1 VQAIVGTYECKI
13 DTKGRVLIPAALK
26 KQLAAIDD
34 GFVLKR
40 SVYEKCIELWPMSE
54 WSMMM
59 SKLNELNRFDRK
71 ADRFIRRFM
80 AGVKMIEIDDAG
92 RLQMNKDLV
101 EFAEISKEVVFSSK
115 INLIEI
121 WDKKLYEQI
130 VNEDE
135 VDFGD
140 LAEEVM
146 GSSMNNY
153 GA

>member
-1 VQAIVGTYECKI
+1 MQAIVGTYECKI
-13 DTKGRVLIPAALK
+13 DTKGRVLVPAALK
-26 KQLAAIDD
+26 KQLTAISD

-54 WSMMM
+54 WNLMM

-80 AGVKMIEIDDAG
+80 AGVKMVEIDDAG
-92 RLQMNKDLV
+92 RLQMNKDLI

-121 WDKKLYEQI
+121 WDKELYEQI

-135 VDFGD
+135 VDFGY

-146 GSSMNNY
+146 GSSINNY

>member
-1 VQAIVGTYECKI
+1 MMQPIVGTYECKI

-26 KQLAAIDD
+26 KQLTAIGE

-40 SVYEKCIELWPMSE
+40 SVYEKCVELWPMNE
-54 WSMMM
+54 WNLMMA
-59 SKLNELNRFDRK
+59 KLNELNRFDRK
-71 ADRFIRRFM
+71 ADAFIRKFM
-80 AGVKMIEIDDAG
+80 AGVKIVEIDDAG

-101 EFAEISKEVVFSSK
+101 EFAGISKEVVFSSK

-121 WDKKLYEQI
+121 WDKDLYEQTI
-130 VNEDE
+130 ND
-135 VDFGD
+135 DDINFGD

-146 GSSMNNY
+146 GSINNY

>member
-1 VQAIVGTYECKI
+1 MQAIVGTYECKI

-26 KQLAAIDD
+26 KQLTAIDE

-40 SVYEKCIELWPMSE
+40 SVYEKCIELWPIHE
-54 WSMMM
+54 WNLMM

-80 AGVKMIEIDDAG
+80 AGVKMTEIDDAG

-130 VNEDE
+130 INEDE